1 MVVTTTGLAINEG
14 GSITIDALWALV
26 VFVTLLATTLAPS
39 LFVGIQ
45 LVIHCYLVLLVFISL
60 FNNSLDHFNTFGKV
74 FI

>member
-1 MVVTTTGLAINEG
+1 MVVATTGLAINEG
-14 GSITIDALWALV
+14 GSISKDALWAFV
-26 VFVTLLATTLAPS
+26 VFVTLLTTTLTPS

-60 FNNSLDHFNTFGKV
+60 FNNSLDHFNTLSKV